1 MLELTGEKLTIEDVV
16 AVARHELQVAP
27 LSETVIAR
35 MNQSYQWIYDS
46 VYKTDRII
54 YGVNTGFGPLARTRI
69 APEQARRLSRNI
81 ILNCCAG
88 VGEPHPIE
96 LVRAA
101 ILIRINIF
109 AKGHSGI
116 RPLVAQTL
124 IDMLNRGVTPV
135 VPSKGSL
142 GASGDLAPLA
152 HIAVVLTHGES
163 GDADY
168 SGEAWFN
175 GERLS
180 GAEAMRRANISRI
193 VPEAKEGLSL
203 TNGTTF
209 MVASC
214 ALAVHDA
221 QNLIHHAE
229 IAAAL
234 SIEALLGLSEAFH
247 PALHEANGQL
257 GQITTAANIRVLTE
271 GSKLIDS
278 APQRVQDAYSL
289 RCTPQV
295 IGPARDTVQFVR
307 ERVTI
312 ALNAASDNPLIFTK
326 DQNADDAEQTLL
338 SADKSK
344 SNQRPSANSA
354 SKFFKISGGNFH
366 GQGPSMWL
374 NFLSIAMSAVANISE
389 RRTFRLTTPEL
400 SEGLPS
406 MLVKTSGLDSG
417 LMIPQYTAAALVSD
431 NKTLSHPDSVD
442 SIPSSANQEDHVS
455 MGANSARHTLEILDN
470 VRYVIAIEL
479 LTAAQAID
487 LRENGAARLGKGT
500 SIAYSVLRERVKFLE
515 HDKETTSDIETICE
529 LIQLGKLLS

>member
-1 MLELTGEKLTIEDVV
+1 MLELTGDSLTIEDVV
-16 AVARHELQVAP
+16 TVARHGLQVAP
-27 LSETVIAR
+27 LSEAVIAR
-35 MNQSYQWIYDS
+35 MNQSYQWIHDS

-69 APEQARRLSRNI
+69 APEQARQLSRNI

-88 VGEPHPIE
+88 VGAPHPIE

-101 ILIRINIF
+101 MLIRVNIF

-124 IDMLNRGVTPV
+124 IDMLNRGVTPI

-152 HIAVVLTHGES
+152 HIAVVLTRDEH

-175 GERLS
+175 GQRLS
-180 GAEAMRRANISRI
+180 GAEAMQRANISRI

-214 ALAVHDA
+214 AIAVHDA
-221 QNLIHHAE
+221 QNLIRHAE

-247 PALHEANGQL
+247 PALHQANGQP
-257 GQITTAANIRVLTE
+257 GQITTAANILSLTE

-278 APQRVQDAYSL
+278 VPNRVQDAYSV

-295 IGPARDTVQFVR
+295 IGPARDTVQFIR
-307 ERVTI
+307 ERITI
-312 ALNAASDNPLIFTK
+312 ALNAVSDNPIIFMKESEVSDFGKRRETF
-326 DQNADDAEQTLL
+326 DSETA
-338 SADKSK
+338 
-344 SNQRPSANSA
+344 
-354 SKFFKISGGNFH
+354 FKVSGGNFH
-366 GQGPSMWL
+366 GQGVSMWL

-515 HDKETTSDIETICE
+515 HDKETTSDIKLLSE
-529 LIQLGKLLS
+529 LIQSNVMLDEVKEKLPE

>member
-1 MLELTGEKLTIEDVV
+1 MSMLQLTGESLTIEDVI
-16 AVARHELQVAP
+16 AVARHGLQVAP

-46 VYKTDRII
+46 VYNTDRII

-69 APEQARRLSRNI
+69 APEQARQLSRNI

-88 VGEPHPIE
+88 VGEPHPVE

-101 ILIRINIF
+101 MLIRVNIF

-152 HIAVVLTHGES
+152 HIAVVLTRGEH

-168 SGEAWFN
+168 SGEAWFHD
-175 GERLS
+175 ERLS
-180 GAEAMRRANISRI
+180 GAEAMRRASISRI

-214 ALAVHDA
+214 AIAVHDA
-221 QNLIHHAE
+221 QNLIRHAE

-234 SIEALLGLSEAFH
+234 SIEALLGLSESFH
-247 PALHEANGQL
+247 PALHQANGQP
-257 GQITTAANIRVLTE
+257 GQITTAANILSLVE

-278 APQRVQDAYSL
+278 IPNRVQDAYSV

-295 IGPARDTVQFVR
+295 IGPARDAVEFVR

-312 ALNAASDNPLIFTK
+312 ALNAASDNPLIFTE
-326 DQNADDAEQTLL
+326 DQNTDIST
-338 SADKSK
+338 KN
-344 SNQRPSANSA
+344 NQRSSAQSANSA
-354 SKFFKISGGNFH
+354 FKVSGGNFH

-470 VRYVIAIEL
+470 VRYVIAIEM
-479 LTAAQAID
+479 LTATQAID
-487 LRENGAARLGKGT
+487 LRENGAERLGKGT
-500 SIAYSVLRERVKFLE
+500 RIAYSVLRKRVKFLE

-529 LIQLGKLLS
+529 LIRSEKLLS